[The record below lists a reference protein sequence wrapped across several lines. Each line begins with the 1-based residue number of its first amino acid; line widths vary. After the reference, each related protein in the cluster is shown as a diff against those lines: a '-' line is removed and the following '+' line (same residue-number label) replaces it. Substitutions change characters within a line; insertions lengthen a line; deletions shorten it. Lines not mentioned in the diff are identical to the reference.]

1 MFIPEIKTNA
11 GRAYMTQF
19 QGLNRQERSEANELS
34 DCMNVTSDAYP
45 CIASVKIPEK
55 VISQADIQAVIAPKY
70 STEEITSFT
79 GVSGG
84 RFYYKGEAIPFESS
98 DMSLSGEVQLAD
110 FNGTIIMCPSMYY
123 FSYVPDTDSGNII
136 KKVRKMEKGVYE
148 QTATVRGK
156 EIEDD
161 NGNVTD
167 YENYISISGVDF
179 EDYFSSGD
187 SVFIEG
193 FSDEKNNSLYIDSK
207 YETADDDRIMS
218 AVVSKVKGSKLY
230 LRLYNRKGKQI
241 IFTDA
246 SGESGISVYIKIPT
260 MNCVTVHNNR
270 LWGTN
275 PNGEQVYAS
284 KIGDPFNFFTFSGLA
299 SDSWYSEVGTAG
311 DFIGIVSYRDNV
323 IAFKRDYIHHIY
335 GDKPINFNIPKQLS
349 DCGCI
354 DIRSAVEVGTVLY
367 YLGYNGFYAYAG
379 GQPLIISDKLAKSY
393 KSACAWTDGIKYY
406 VSATDTDGSAELLVY
421 DTRYNIWL
429 RQGDIQAVGY
439 FRWHNETY
447 AASSDSV
454 YNISRGEYGEW
465 SVTTSR
471 IDEGIVDKKGAFD
484 IFVYAELDEG
494 SEMTVSVKT
503 DGGFWRECRRVQYS
517 GLKAVRIP
525 VRFVQGDYYKIKIS
539 GKGKAVIHGLERAAA
554 TGGRR
559 YGVYI

>member
-1 MFIPEIKTNA
+1 MFLPEIKSST

-19 QGLNRQERSEANELS
+19 QGLNRRDRAEAGEFS

-45 CIASVKIPEK
+45 CIKSAKIPEK
-55 VISQADIQAVIAPKY
+55 VISQSDIQAVIAPKY
-70 STEEITSFT
+70 SAEEITSFT

-167 YENYISISGVDF
+167 YENYISISGIDF

-193 FSDEKNNSLYIDSK
+193 FSEEENNSLYIDSK

-218 AVVSKVKGSKLY
+218 AIVSKVKGSKLY

-241 IFTDA
+241 VFTDT
-246 SGESGISVYIKIPT
+246 SEESGVSVYIKIPE

-311 DFIGIVSYRDNV
+311 DFVGIVSYRDNV
-323 IAFKRDYIHHIY
+323 VAFKRDYIHHIY
-335 GDKPINFNIPKQLS
+335 GDKPINFNIPKQLA

-354 DIRSAVEVGTVLY
+354 DIHSAVEVGTVLY

-379 GQPLIISDKLAKSY
+379 GQPIVISDKLARLY
-393 KSACAWTDGIKYY
+393 KSACAWTDGIRYY
-406 VSATDTDGSAELLVY
+406 VSAVDTDGNAELLVY

-429 RQGDIQAVGY
+429 KQGDIPAVGY

-465 SVTTSR
+465 SVTTAR
-471 IDEGIVDKKGAFD
+471 LDEGIVDQKSAVD
-484 IFVYAELDEG
+484 IFVYAELGED
-494 SEMTVSVKT
+494 SEMTVSVQT
-503 DGGFWRECRRVQYS
+503 EEGFWRECRRVQYS
-517 GLKAVRIP
+517 GLKAVRVP
-525 VRFVQGDYYKIKIS
+525 VRFTAGDYYNIKIS
-539 GKGKAVIHGLERAAA
+539 GKGKAVIHGLERAAV

>member
-1 MFIPEIKTNA
+1 MFLPEIKASA

-34 DCMNVTSDAYP
+34 DCMNVSSDAYP
-45 CIASVKIPEK
+45 CIASAKISEK
-55 VISQADIQAVIAPKY
+55 VISQSDIQAVIAPKY
-70 STEEITSFT
+70 SAEEITSFT

-84 RFYYKGEAIPFESS
+84 RFYYKGEVIPFESS

-123 FSYVPDTDSGNII
+123 FSYVPDTDVGNII

-156 EIEDD
+156 EIKDD

-167 YENYISISGVDF
+167 YENYISISGINF

-193 FSDEKNNSLYIDSK
+193 FSNEENNSLYIDSK

-218 AVVSKVKGSKLY
+218 AIVSKVKGSKLY

-241 IFTDA
+241 VFTDA
-246 SGESGISVYIKIPT
+246 SGESGVSVYIKIPE
-260 MNCVTVHNNR
+260 MNCVAVHNNR

-299 SDSWYSEVGTAG
+299 SDSWYSEVGTPG
-311 DFIGIVSYRDNV
+311 DFVGIVSYRDNV
-323 IAFKRDYIHHIY
+323 VAFKRDYIHHVY
-335 GDKPINFNIPKQLS
+335 GDKPINFNIPKQLA

-379 GQPLIISDKLAKSY
+379 GQPIIISDKLARSY

-406 VSATDTDGSAELLVY
+406 VSATDTDGSTELLVY

-429 RQGDIQAVGY
+429 SQGDIPAVGY

-447 AASSDSV
+447 VASGDGV
-454 YNISRGEYGEW
+454 YNISRGDYGEW
-465 SVTTSR
+465 SVTTAR
-471 IDEGIVDKKGAFD
+471 LDEGVIDKKSAFD
-484 IFVYAELDEG
+484 IFVYAELDAG
-494 SEMTVSVKT
+494 SEMTVSVQT
-503 DGGFWRECRRVQYS
+503 EEGFWRECRRVQYS

-539 GKGKAVIHGLERAAA
+539 GRGKTVIHGLERVAA